1 MAPPLQA
8 LRSSL
13 PVDRYVVIGN
23 PVAHSLSPEI
33 HARFAAQ
40 TGERLEYGK
49 LLAPVGAFA
58 QSAGAFFEG
67 GGRGAN
73 VTLPF
78 KVDAFRWAASRSDR
92 ASRAQAA
99 NFLVATE
106 RGVHADNTDGAGLVA
121 DLTTHLGLRLQ
132 EAAILLLGAGGA
144 ARGVLAPLLACAP
157 RALVVANRSAGKARE
172 LASEF
177 GALGP
182 VEAVALDAI
191 PPRRFDLVINA
202 TSTSTRGETLAV
214 PALKWSAGMLAYDM
228 AYGAAAR
235 AFLAPALAAGAR
247 ASDGLGMLVE
257 QAAESFFLWRGKRP
271 ETRAVLDELRA
282 RLA

>member
-1 MAPPLQA
+1 
-8 LRSSL
+8 
-13 PVDRYVVIGN
+13 VDRYVVIGN

-33 HARFAAQ
+33 HARFAEQ
-40 TGERLEYGK
+40 MGERLEYGK
-49 LLAPVGAFA
+49 LLAPLDAFA
-58 QSAGAFFEG
+58 RSASAFFEG

-78 KVDAFRWAASRSDR
+78 KVEAFRWAASRSER

-99 NFLVATE
+99 NFLMTTE

-121 DLTTHLGLRLQ
+121 DLTTHLAVTLEGS
-132 EAAILLLGAGGA
+132 AILLLGAGGA
-144 ARGVLAPLLACAP
+144 ARGVLAPLLACSP
-157 RALVVANRSAGKARE
+157 RTLVIANRTAGKARE
-172 LASEF
+172 LANEF

-182 VEAVALDAI
+182 VEAAALDAI
-191 PPRRFDLVINA
+191 PRQRFDVVINA
-202 TSTSTRGETLAV
+202 TSTSTRGETLGV
-214 PALKWSAGMLAYDM
+214 PALRWSAGMLAYDM

-271 ETRAVLDELRA
+271 GTREVLDHLRA